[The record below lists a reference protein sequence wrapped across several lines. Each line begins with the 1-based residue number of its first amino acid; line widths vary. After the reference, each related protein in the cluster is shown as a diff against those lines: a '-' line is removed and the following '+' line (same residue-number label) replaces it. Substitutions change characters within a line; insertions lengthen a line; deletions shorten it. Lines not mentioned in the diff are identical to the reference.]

1 MKKLFSLLIVI
12 AFSVLTVTAQHQHAH
27 HNTVKL
33 SGTIFERENSDSIPL
48 EYAVIALPDYGMS
61 TASRIGGYY
70 ELSGVPKGKTR
81 LTITYVGKL
90 PVEQTV
96 NITANTV
103 LNFTLENENF
113 RIKEVTVTAQA
124 SQAGQSTSSIIGR
137 TAMDH
142 MQATSLSDVMS
153 LLPGQLSTEP
163 NLNDAKVMTLRAFTD
178 RKEDEVGNPMTKYN
192 NMNSLGTAIIRDG
205 APISNN
211 ANLSTINPTI
221 AGGTEAVAGGVDANT
236 GIDMRTVSTDNIES
250 IEVIRGIPSVEHG
263 DLTSGAVII
272 NSKAGREPL
281 RITAKANPKVYMG
294 SIGTGFLLGE
304 NRGALNVNAD
314 YAHNTNN
321 PIQSYNTYQ
330 RLSARVMYS
339 KELWRNLRSNT
350 SLNFY
355 YGKDQRDLNPD
366 DESYKRASRSED
378 YGFTLNTNGTWNINK
393 GWLKSLRYVVSG
405 SYTSK
410 QSFYQSMMVS
420 NNTPYSMTTTDGAIL
435 SNFAG
440 QDIFDAE
447 GNKITNFSDIDRDK
461 YSYKLPANYF
471 SRYNIDSREVNAFAK
486 LVGTLFKQTGMINNR
501 ILFGADFR
509 TDGNVGHGKT
519 WDPAAPPQREV
530 TSANGSY
537 RPRDYSDIPFINQV
551 GVFAEENFTWQLGL
565 RELRLQAGV
574 RYDHASVVGGKVQ
587 PRFNGSF
594 ELIPSK
600 LWIRGGYGV
609 TAKMPTL
616 LYLHPELAYFEYKNL
631 DEIGSSKVPEEKQ
644 TFITTTKVYD
654 ASNPNL
660 KIATNHKAE
669 AGIDLKLGQ
678 MTFMVN
684 AFHEKLKNGYSLDM
698 TFDTFAPFLW
708 NEYKRNADGQ
718 LELSASNTVLSS
730 WYRPENNLSY
740 TTKGVEFDFN
750 FGRIEKINTSIS
762 LNGSYIRTKATD
774 ASYTFYDPN
783 GDKVASKRTDIG
795 IYAPGS
801 LTGYAERMVT
811 ALRVTHNLPSIGF
824 VVTLTAQTVWKDADW
839 GKYGND
845 TIPIGYISLKDAK
858 PVFFEEGQFNTV
870 QDVKDAGLNHLLNT
884 NVKHYR
890 SIKESYSPYFC
901 FNINVTKEIGDMMRV
916 SFFANNMFRSYPRR
930 ESKRNPGSFVLLNN
944 RFYFGIE
951 LALTL

>member
-1 MKKLFSLLIVI
+1 MKKLFSLLIAI

-33 SGTIFERENSDSIPL
+33 SGTIFERENSDSVPL

-70 ELSGVPKGKTR
+70 EFSGVPKGKTR

-96 NITANTV
+96 NLTANTV
-103 LNFTLENENF
+103 LDFTLENENF

-142 MQATSLSDVMS
+142 MQATSLNDVMS
-153 LLPGQLSTEP
+153 LLPGGLTTEP
-163 NLNDAKVMTLRAFTD
+163 NLSAAKTANIR
-178 RKEDEVGNPMTKYN
+178 GSG

-205 APISNN
+205 APVSNN
-211 ANLSTINPTI
+211 ANLQTLNPTI
-221 AGGTEAVAGGVDANT
+221 QGTNAANSTSLVGGGSNPMSGSDLRS
-236 GIDMRTVSTDNIES
+236 ISTDNIES

-263 DLTSGAVII
+263 DLTSGAIII
-272 NSKAGREPL
+272 NTKAGREPL

-314 YAHNTNN
+314 YTHNTND
-321 PIQSYNTYQ
+321 PIESYRTYQ

-339 KELWRNLRSNT
+339 KELWKHLRSNT
-350 SLNFY
+350 SFNFH
-355 YGKDQRDLNPD
+355 YGNDSRSLNPD
-366 DESYKRASRSED
+366 DEDYKRASRSEE
-378 YGFTLNTNGTWNINK
+378 YGFTLNTNGTWDINK

-405 SYTSK
+405 TYTSK
-410 QSFYQSMMVS
+410 QSFYQSMMTS
-420 NNTPYSMTTTDGAIL
+420 NNTPYSMTTTDGTIL

-440 QDIFDAE
+440 QDIFDAD
-447 GNKITNFSDIDRDK
+447 GNKITDFGDIDRDK
-461 YSYKLPANYF
+461 YTYKLPANYF
-471 SRYNIDSREVNAFAK
+471 ARYDIDSREVNVFAK

-519 WDPAAPPQREV
+519 FDPTAPPQREV
-530 TSANGSY
+530 TSANGSF

-551 GVFAEENFTWQLGL
+551 GVFAEENFSWQLGL

-574 RYDHASVVGGKVQ
+574 RYDHASKVGGIVS

-594 ELIPSK
+594 ELIPNK

-616 LYLHPELAYFEYKNL
+616 LYLHPEQAYFEYKNL
-631 DEIGSSKVPEEKQ
+631 DEIGSSKIPEDEQ
-644 TFITTTKVYD
+644 LFITTTKVYD
-654 ASNPNL
+654 ASNRNL
-660 KIATNHKAE
+660 KIATNRKAE
-669 AGIDLKLGQ
+669 AGIDMKLGQ
-678 MTFMVN
+678 MTFSVT
-684 AFHEKLKNGYSLDM
+684 AFRERLKNGYSLNK
-698 TFDTFAPFLW
+698 TFDTFMPFMW
-708 NEYKRNADGQ
+708 NEYKRNSDGK
-718 LELSASNTVLSS
+718 LELASSNSVLSS
-730 WYRPENNLSY
+730 WYTPDNCMSY
-740 TTKGVEFDFN
+740 ISKGIEFDFN

-762 LNGSYIRTKATD
+762 LNGSYIRNKSNNGA
-774 ASYTFYDPN
+774 YTFYEPN
-783 GDKVASKRTDIG
+783 NDKTAAKRTDVA
-795 IYAPGS
+795 IYAPGTLDS
-801 LTGYAERMVT
+801 YSERFST

-845 TIPIGYISLKDAK
+845 SIPIGYISLKDAK
-858 PVFFEEGQFNTV
+858 PTFFEEGRFNTI
-870 QDVKDAGLNHLLNT
+870 QDVKDAELNHLLKNT
-884 NVKHYR
+884 LHPME
-890 SIKESYSPYFC
+890 IKESYSPYFC

>member
-1 MKKLFSLLIVI
+1 MKKLLSLLIAI

-33 SGTIFERENSDSIPL
+33 SGTIFERDNSDSIPL

-70 ELSGVPKGKTR
+70 EFSGVPKGKTL

-90 PVEQTV
+90 PVEKTV
-96 NITANTV
+96 NLTANTV
-103 LNFTLENENF
+103 LDFTLENENF

-124 SQAGQSTSSIIGR
+124 SKAGQSTSSIIGR

-163 NLNDAKVMTLRAFTD
+163 NLSAAKTANIR
-178 RKEDEVGNPMTKYN
+178 GSGS
-192 NMNSLGTAIIRDG
+192 MNSLGTAIIRDG
-205 APISNN
+205 APLSNN

-221 AGGTEAVAGGVDANT
+221 AGKTTATGGGVSATT

-314 YAHNTNN
+314 YAHNTND
-321 PIQSYNTYQ
+321 PVESYRTYQ
-330 RLSARVMYS
+330 RISARTMYS
-339 KELWRNLRSNT
+339 KELWRNFNSNT
-350 SLNFY
+350 SFNFY
-355 YGKDQRDLNPD
+355 YGKDARDLNPD
-366 DESYKRASRSED
+366 DEASKRASRGEE
-378 YGFTLNTNGTWNINK
+378 YNFNLNTNGTWNINK

-405 SYTSK
+405 TYALK
-410 QSFYQSMMVS
+410 KSFHQEMMVS
-420 NNTPYSMTTTDGAIL
+420 NNTPYSMTTTDGTVL

-447 GNKITNFSDIDRDK
+447 GNKITNFSDIDKDK
-461 YSYKLPANYF
+461 FSYKLPANYF
-471 SRYNIDSREVNAFAK
+471 SRYNIDSREVNVFAK
-486 LVGTLFKQTGMINNR
+486 VVGTLFKQTGMVNNR

-509 TDGNVGHGKT
+509 TDGNVGHGKI
-519 WDPAAPPQREV
+519 WDPTAPPEREV

-574 RYDHASVVGGKVQ
+574 RYDHASEVGGIVS

-594 ELIPSK
+594 ELIPNK

-609 TAKMPTL
+609 TAKIPTL
-616 LYLHPELAYFEYKNL
+616 LYLHPEQAYFEYKNL
-631 DEIGSSKVPEEKQ
+631 DEIGSSKIPEEEQ
-644 TFITTTKVYD
+644 LFITTTKVYD
-654 ASNPNL
+654 VSNKNL
-660 KIATNHKAE
+660 KIASNRKAE
-669 AGIDLKLGQ
+669 AGIDMKLGQ
-678 MTFMVN
+678 MTFSVT
-684 AFHEKLKNGYSLDM
+684 AFREQLKNGYSLNK
-698 TFDTFAPFLW
+698 TLDTFMPFMW
-708 NEYKRNADGQ
+708 DEYKRNADGQ
-718 LELSASNTVLSS
+718 LELKSSNSVLSS
-730 WYRPENNLSY
+730 WFTPDNCINY
-740 TTKGVEFDFN
+740 TSKGIEFDFN

-762 LNGSYIRTKATD
+762 LNGLYIRDKSNNS
-774 ASYTFYDPN
+774 SYTFYEPN
-783 GDKVASKRTDIG
+783 NDKTADKRTDVA
-795 IYAPGS
+795 IYAPGTLHS
-801 LTGYAERMVT
+801 YSDRFST
-811 ALRVTHNLPSIGF
+811 ALRVTHNIPSIGF
-824 VVTLTAQTVWKDADW
+824 VVTLTAQTVWKDANW

-845 TIPIGYISLKDAK
+845 TIPIGYLSLQDAK
-858 PVFFEEGQFNTV
+858 PVFFEEGLFNTV
-870 QDVKDAGLNHLLNT
+870 QDVKDAGLNHLLKT
-884 NVKHYR
+884 NVAHPLEV
-890 SIKESYSPYFC
+890 KESYSPYFC

-916 SFFANNMFRSYPRR
+916 SFFANNMFRSYPRH
-930 ESKRNPGSFVLLNN
+930 ESKRYPGSFVLLNN